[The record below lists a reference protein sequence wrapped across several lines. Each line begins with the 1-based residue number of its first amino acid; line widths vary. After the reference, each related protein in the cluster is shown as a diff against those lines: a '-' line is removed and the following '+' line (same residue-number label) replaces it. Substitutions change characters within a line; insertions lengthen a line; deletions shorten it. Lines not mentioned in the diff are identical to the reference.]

1 MIAWFWM
8 FQLHLTQ
15 NDSFVFTEFEKS
27 LLLFFLCTRW
37 PSNEKT
43 VPVSRS
49 TACCLATLLS
59 SLWNGVRR
67 FSQHLQ
73 LSLNLFISFLR
84 LPSVGADCLLYKT
97 PRWTNCYPLLIYIE
111 MQRVSQLCLKTPGN
125 KYTQLPEICTQ
136 VYVTLKRQLSFLCL
150 FWKFIPEVRDSYW
163 AWLDKLRV
171 GRPSDRYAHA

>member
-1 MIAWFWM
+1 MIPSC
-8 FQLHLTQ
+8 LPSLK
-15 NDSFVFTEFEKS
+15 KS
-27 LLLFFLCTRW
+27 LRLFFLCTRW

-136 VYVTLKRQLSFLCL
+136 MYVTLKRQLSFVM
-150 FWKFIPEVRDSYW
+150 FILKVYTGS
-163 AWLDKLRV
+163 AWFILGMTWQV
-171 GRPSDRYAHA
+171 ACWTSQW